1 MKFTLNDENASIR
14 KCAILVGSPDW
25 PTSVL
30 CAVSDKYY
38 QFYDVIEKLL
48 SNLRCSHFCFAI
60 EIMGL
65 DLFPVLWGTLP
76 VIFLI
81 VPTVLAGSFAYM
93 GSLRTD
99 DGQLEFP

>member
-1 MKFTLNDENASIR
+1 
-14 KCAILVGSPDW
+14 
-25 PTSVL
+25 
-30 CAVSDKYY
+30 
-38 QFYDVIEKLL
+38 
-48 SNLRCSHFCFAI
+48 
-60 EIMGL
+60 MGL

-99 DGQLEFP
+99 DGQLEFPWAGKSTFLLQPSF